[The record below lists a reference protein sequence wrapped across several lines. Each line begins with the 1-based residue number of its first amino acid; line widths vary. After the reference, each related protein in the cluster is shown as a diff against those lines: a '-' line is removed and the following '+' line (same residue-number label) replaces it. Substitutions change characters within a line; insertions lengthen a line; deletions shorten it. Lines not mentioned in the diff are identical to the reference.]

1 MKIKVNL
8 TLAALCIL
16 PALALAQGNAGKHE
30 PTVVAHPAAEATDHH
45 GKADHANRKDSP
57 CDHEARSHTQAAT
70 EKATNAPHETASVIY
85 PPGFATGPSS
95 NDNVE

>member
-8 TLAALCIL
+8 TLAALWAL
-16 PALALAQGNAGKHE
+16 PAIALAQGNAGKHE
-30 PTVVAHPAAEATDHH
+30 PTVVAHPATEATDHN
-45 GKADHANRKDSP
+45 GKADHTTHKNSP
-57 CDHEARSHTQAAT
+57 CDHEARSRTQAAT
-70 EKATNAPHETASVIY
+70 EKIPDASHETASVTY